1 MKLGPEQSGFTS
13 RLTRLALWPFRQKFT
28 VGSLVHIESRT
39 GEILLVQQRLRR
51 GSCWG
56 LPGGFQCPGEDQQQT
71 AIREVREET
80 SLDVSQMI
88 TFVAHYQQPWAH
100 HYDNLFRAQL
110 TDKPAPKATLGSW
123 LEIKDVRWFDPD
135 ALPGLTRE
143 AREAL
148 RRLPEIYS

>member
-80 SLDVSQMI
+80 SVASRCVELLQAELDCIRWPGVSAD
-88 TFVAHYQQPWAH
+88 F
-100 HYDNLFRAQL
+100 
-110 TDKPAPKATLGSW
+110 G
-123 LEIKDVRWFDPD
+123 
-135 ALPGLTRE
+135 PGGV
-143 AREAL
+143 
-148 RRLPEIYS
+148 S